1 MPVYAVISAGSFI
14 VYTGSTTARVTGWRV
29 KVLIP
34 VSSFRHMMPQ
44 QLSLP
49 VPAVVGMAIIGS
61 KTLLPTFSAV

>member
-1 MPVYAVISAGSFI
+1 MM
-14 VYTGSTTARVTGWRV
+14 
-29 KVLIP
+29 P